1 MEAQE
6 IKNNTM
12 NKYKIE
18 LTEYQLKALSSVL
31 NKQARLIFGQLDIAI
46 EDECL
51 EALVKH
57 RHNGNYQDA
66 YDDKEKLEDLLYQ
79 LKKLCWNQ
87 SKNASYGV
95 RYSDYSDMLIDMHE
109 VIRHELW
116 KEDNER
122 LNYTV
127 DAYPAHHWNGNEPLI
142 KVEKL

>member
-6 IKNNTM
+6 IKNKTM
-12 NKYKIE
+12 KKYKIE

-31 NKQARLIFGQLDIAI
+31 DKQARLIFGQLDIAI

-95 RYSDYSDMLIDMHE
+95 NYSDYSDMLIDMHE

-116 KEDNER
+116 KEDDKR

>member
-1 MEAQE
+1 MEVQE
-6 IKNNTM
+6 IKNKTM
-12 NKYKIE
+12 KKYKIE
-18 LTEYQLKALSSVL
+18 LTEYQLKALYSVL

-87 SKNASYGV
+87 EE
-95 RYSDYSDMLIDMHE
+95 MLLT
-109 VIRHELW
+109 ELII
-116 KEDNER
+116 
-122 LNYTV
+122 
-127 DAYPAHHWNGNEPLI
+127 AIILI
-142 KVEKL
+142 C